1 MLVHSMGRRYFL
13 LHYTIFISIHPFRCL
28 LAVSLCFFL
37 SSSSLFHSIF
47 IECMP
52 WPEYD
57 FISIHSHEPRI
68 LEPRE
73 SFSIINNCSFFILT
87 FFFSL
92 FILSQFIGNNNYF
105 QSNSIIRSIQLLDIV
120 IILNQKCVNGTGTGT
135 GTHEIS
141 LFNLLIHRRIS
152 SHTNYKLLE

>member
-13 LHYTIFISIHPFRCL
+13 LHYTIFISIYPFRCL
-28 LAVSLCFFL
+28 LAVLLCF
-37 SSSSLFHSIF
+37 SLFFFTLSFDWHW
-47 IECMP
+47 MHLP

-73 SFSIINNCSFFILT
+73 SFSILNNCSFFILS

-92 FILSQFIGNNNYF
+92 FILSQFIGNNNHHF

-120 IILNQKCVNGTGTGT
+120 IILCEWEYW
-135 GTHEIS
+135 HWHW
-141 LFNLLIHRRIS
+141 HRHPCNFIIQFINTS
-152 SHTNYKLLE
+152 AHFIAY